1 MDYGRAESSQLVH
14 ITFYRY
20 FFFMVKAFK
29 ISLKISSPLC
39 IINYDHHSY
48 IVAILN
54 SPLQSVILYTYQHL
68 TCRCSASL

>member
-1 MDYGRAESSQLVH
+1 MEELNQANWCISSS
-14 ITFYRY
+14 IGI
-20 FFFMVKAFK
+20 FFMVKAFK
-29 ISLKISSPLC
+29 ISLKISSPLY
-39 IINYDHHSY
+39 IISYDHHSY

>member
-14 ITFYRY
+14 IIFYRY
-20 FFFMVKAFK
+20 FFMVKAFK
-29 ISLKISSPLC
+29 ISLKISSPLY
-39 IINYDHHSY
+39 IISYDHHSY

>member
-1 MDYGRAESSQLVH
+1 MEELNQASWCISPSIG
-14 ITFYRY
+14 I
-20 FFFMVKAFK
+20 FFMVKAFK